1 VGSPIASNRVAG
13 MMFAMGLSN
22 VEAGPGTVRISGG
35 YFSAPAMQELAKGKL
50 WSAPVT
56 AKDMEATMA
65 LAHSVGYGSALDQ
78 KLFEE
83 YSLQVRM
90 NWQTVLHGAT
100 PKEFGGQAIGVV
112 NAGENLVGS
121 VRRLISA
128 AHGDKSVMSKRAELL
143 AILDKPGGVTHP
155 QIRAALEQITGA
167 KFESLAGAFEAG
179 RGGAAA
185 MGAAELADLSDEAAW
200 LYKTFSPARP
210 RVAAIAPPSTGSPVW
225 PEFVARAEAVK
236 AEAVKAEAKAASLEA
251 HRRNNAMPASFYK
264 ELQSNRHYLL
274 AKEAILEDEKDSKGI
289 AKRHLQRALME
300 TQIAGGDKYRMID
313 LPVIDP
319 TATVTRPGAAAAAAQ
334 IRSFAG
340 ALGSMYEVMGI
351 STTGPTVVAA
361 QLLNLERQARE
372 RDAEVTSW
380 AQEVKNEKATGM
392 AEQHKAKLRPRGPG
406 TVERAIGFGEQES
419 ALASIH
425 RSLKSTERALSA

>member
-1 VGSPIASNRVAG
+1 MNETAHMQAISAMQSAMLPPTRSAIVSVGDGTSDTGGTIGAVIGGTAGFLLGGGPFGAGIGAFAGKWLGERVGVIGELFDDGPLTLRDPKGRADWEQRRLAAAEEAAIARAKRSIGFLEIDPAAGARFLKTDLRGARLDLDAVGSPIASNRVAG

-143 AILDKPGGVTHP
+143 AILDKPGGVNHP

-225 PEFVARAEAVK
+225 PEFVAR
-236 AEAVKAEAKAASLEA
+236 
-251 HRRNNAMPASFYK
+251 
-264 ELQSNRHYLL
+264 
-274 AKEAILEDEKDSKGI
+274 
-289 AKRHLQRALME
+289 
-300 TQIAGGDKYRMID
+300 
-313 LPVIDP
+313 
-319 TATVTRPGAAAAAAQ
+319 
-334 IRSFAG
+334 
-340 ALGSMYEVMGI
+340 
-351 STTGPTVVAA
+351 
-361 QLLNLERQARE
+361 
-372 RDAEVTSW
+372 
-380 AQEVKNEKATGM
+380 
-392 AEQHKAKLRPRGPG
+392 
-406 TVERAIGFGEQES
+406 
-419 ALASIH
+419 
-425 RSLKSTERALSA
+425 